1 MNSKLRFASGVS
13 VLFTTLAFGH
23 IMIEDTRRMMS
34 HGENHQG
41 DGQLFIVAH
50 TIIAIALGVLS
61 LTGGFLLLTNRRRPA

>member
-23 IMIEDTRRMMS
+23 IMIEDTRRMMGHRES
-34 HGENHQG
+34 HQ
-41 DGQLFIVAH
+41 DDSQLFIAAH

>member
-1 MNSKLRFASGVS
+1 MNSKMRFASGVS

-23 IMIEDTRRMMS
+23 IMIQDTRQMMS
-34 HGENHQG
+34 HHDESQF
-41 DGQLFIVAH
+41 FIVAH